1 MDLGAEAIGMGL
13 LTRVLGMKKDE
24 VSVLVE
30 AAKRDMNNR
39 DIHSYQPFYVTYGR
53 KPLESETR
61 SV

>member
-39 DIHSYQPFYVTYGR
+39 DIHSYQP
-53 KPLESETR
+53 L
-61 SV
+61 